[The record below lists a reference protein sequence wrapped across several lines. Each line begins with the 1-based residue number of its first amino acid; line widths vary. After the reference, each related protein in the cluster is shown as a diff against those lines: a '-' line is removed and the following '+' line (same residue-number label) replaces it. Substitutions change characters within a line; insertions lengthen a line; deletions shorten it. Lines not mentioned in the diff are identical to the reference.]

1 MKSHEI
7 PIKSL
12 KVEDITGSSEKA
24 CQTLTLMLKIGQVHA
39 GPKRLQGSLRSTSLV
54 SGFPQYILIDYSID
68 VMYSYYIYN
77 VYILIYILIYIY
89 VYIHMKYI

>member
-77 VYILIYILIYIY
+77 VYILIYIY

>member
-54 SGFPQYILIDYSID
+54 SGFPLQYILIDYSID

-77 VYILIYILIYIY
+77 VYILIYIY

>member
-54 SGFPQYILIDYSID
+54 SGFPLQYILID